1 MKIYRLMICLFITCT
16 TAAQPNQMQCQI
28 DSDCGVGSS
37 CRSVSGGGTTC
48 IKRAVNIS
56 DRKSYLDTLL
66 PIEMACQSDSDCE
79 RGASCRS
86 KPYGGTFCKKNYSD
100 EATPTSRGTITDVRP
115 TTSSSSELLIEI
127 RRAREEAAK
136 AAADLKRYQDQ
147 QERERIFKEN
157 KKMMDESWKR
167 P

>member
-1 MKIYRLMICLFITCT
+1 M
-16 TAAQPNQMQCQI
+16 
-28 DSDCGVGSS
+28 
-37 CRSVSGGGTTC
+37 
-48 IKRAVNIS
+48 
-56 DRKSYLDTLL
+56 DTLL

>member
-1 MKIYRLMICLFITCT
+1 MKIYKLLICLFITWSA
-16 TAAQPNQMQCQI
+16 AAQPNQMQCQI
-28 DSDCGVGSS
+28 DSDCGVGGS

-48 IKRAVNIS
+48 IKRSINTS
-56 DRKSYLDTLL
+56 ERKSPLDTLL
-66 PIEMACQSDSDCE
+66 PIEMACQTDVDCE

-100 EATPTSRGTITDVRP
+100 ELTPISRGSV
-115 TTSSSSELLIEI
+115 TTERQTPSNSLELLNEI
-127 RRAREEAAK
+127 RRARDEAAK
-136 AAADLKRYQDQ
+136 VAADLRRHQDQ